1 MKAAARDRRRMTARA
16 DALTQQHE
24 TINEHV
30 RNLYCRER
38 NHPGIPDDTHL
49 YCAYSP
55 EQQFF
60 HTAPW
65 WEVFFGGAAG
75 PGKTIALLCEGL
87 RQIHIPAYRAI
98 FFRRSY
104 PELEQVEEYAYEIFP
119 HHGGRYNSSQHI
131 WRFPSGAAYRLAY
144 CERDKDKLRYQG
156 KAYAYIAW
164 DELTQ
169 FATDVVYTYLF
180 TRCRPLLQ
188 GQGIRCYIRSASNP
202 GGPGHAWVKERFI
215 EGAKPFEPRT
225 FRTANGRTYQR
236 CLVPATLD
244 SNDILLKADNNA
256 YETAIL
262 AHPDPEIRRAL
273 RFADWSIASGVLFSE
288 VRKTMHWQPERAPS
302 RATTKELALDWGY
315 NHNAVC
321 LWIEQEHTLHARVYR
336 EFVVNQMPP
345 PIFAVQVVSR
355 CVGENIRRA
364 VLDPAAWATPQDG
377 GVSPAEQMEPIF
389 RSAGIVLEKATKG
402 AESVKHGIS
411 LLHTWFWPFR
421 VDGPMLVIMENCK
434 QLWREITSIVRG
446 EPPEDLELPAK
457 GQTDDAL
464 AALRYWAQSR
474 PEPPRPRASE
484 IMAAM
489 LGDIYV
495 RDPRTAI
502 AAQLDRA
509 KRKKLPMLQDLGIPR
524 KRREPWE
531 VL

>member
-1 MKAAARDRRRMTARA
+1 MKAAARSRKRTAARVDKLSA
-16 DALTQQHE
+16 QHAV
-24 TINEHV
+24 INEQI
-30 RNLYCRER
+30 RNPYCLER
-38 NHPGIPDDTHL
+38 NHPGEPNDSHL

-60 HTAPW
+60 HSAPW

-87 RQIHIPAYRAI
+87 RQIHIADYRAI

-104 PELEQVEEYAYEIFP
+104 PELEQVEEYAYDIFP
-119 HHGGRYNSSQHI
+119 QLGGRYHSGQHI

-169 FATDVVYTYLF
+169 FATDAVYTYLF
-180 TRCRPLLQ
+180 TRCRPLKQ
-188 GQGIRCYIRSASNP
+188 GKGIRCYIRSASNP
-202 GGPGHAWVKERFI
+202 GGPGHGWVKERFI
-215 EGAKPFEPRT
+215 EDAQPFKPRT

-244 SNDILLKADNNA
+244 SNDILLRADNNA
-256 YETAIL
+256 YETALL

-288 VRKTMHWQPERAPS
+288 VRPTTHRQPERAPS
-302 RATTKELALDWGY
+302 KSTTKELALDWGY

-321 LWIEQEHTLHARVYR
+321 LWVELEHDQHARVYR
-336 EFVVNQMPP
+336 EYVVNATPP
-345 PIFAVQVVSR
+345 AIFAVQVISR

-389 RSAGIVLEKATKG
+389 RAAGISLERATKG
-402 AESVKHGIS
+402 SESVKHGIS

-421 VDGPMLVIMENCK
+421 VEGSLLTIMENCPK
-434 QLWREITSIVRG
+434 LWKEVTGIVRG
-446 EPPEDLELPAK
+446 EPPEDIELPAK
-457 GQTDDAL
+457 GQTDDCL

-474 PEPPRPRASE
+474 PEPPRPKASE

-489 LGDIYV
+489 LGDVYA

-509 KRKKLPMLQDLGIPR
+509 KQKRLPMMQDIQVR

-531 VL
+531 VV

>member
-1 MKAAARDRRRMTARA
+1 MKAAAAREQPEP
-16 DALTQQHE
+16 LEQ
-24 TINEHV
+24 V
-30 RNLYCRER
+30 RNPYCLER
-38 NHPGIPDDTHL
+38 NHPGIPSDTHL
-49 YCAYSP
+49 YCAYSE

-60 HTAPW
+60 HTSPH

-87 RQIHIPAYRAI
+87 RQIHIPAYRAV

-104 PELEQVEEYAYEIFP
+104 PELEQVEEYADEIFP
-119 HHGGRYNSSQHI
+119 HLGGRFHSGQHT
-131 WRFPSGAAYRLAY
+131 WRFPSGARYRLAY

-169 FATDVVYTYLF
+169 YPNDTVYTYLF
-180 TRCRPLLQ
+180 TRCRPLVQ
-188 GQGIRCYIRSASNP
+188 GQGIRCYVRSGSNP
-202 GGPGHAWVKERFI
+202 GGPGHSWVKERFI
-215 EGAKPFEPRT
+215 EDAKPFVARN
-225 FRTANGRTYQR
+225 FKTANGRVYQR

-244 SNDILLKADNNA
+244 SNDILLRADNNA
-256 YETAIL
+256 YETALL

-288 VRKTMHWQPERAPS
+288 VRPTIHRMPERAPS
-302 RATTKELALDWGY
+302 RSSTKELVLDWGY

-321 LWIEQEHTLHARVYR
+321 LWIEQDFDLSARVYR
-336 EFVVNQMPP
+336 EYVTNATPP
-345 PIFAVQVVSR
+345 PVFAVQVVSR
-355 CVGENIRRA
+355 CAGENVRRA

-377 GVSPAEQMEPIF
+377 GPSPGEQMEPIF
-389 RSAGIVLEKATKG
+389 RAAGITLERATKG
-402 AESVKHGIS
+402 TGSIWHGVS
-411 LLHTWFWPFR
+411 LLHTWFWPYR
-421 VDGPMLVIMENCK
+421 AEGPLLTIMENCK
-434 QLWREITSIVRG
+434 QLWREVTSIVRG
-446 EPPEDLELPAK
+446 EPPEDIELPAK
-457 GQTDDAL
+457 GQTDDCL

-474 PEPPRPRASE
+474 PEPPMPRPSD

-489 LGDIYV
+489 LGDVYV

-502 AAQLDRA
+502 AAQLERA
-509 KRKKLPMLQDLGIPR
+509 KKKRLPALQDLGIPR